1 MKNLFKALA
10 DFQQEVPILHK
21 NSAGYSYT
29 YTDLPEILR
38 TINPLL
44 KKHGLG
50 FTQPLKANELKT
62 IVFHAESG
70 ESIESSVTIPEE
82 TMKGINKYQSLGSG
96 ITYMRRYALSSL
108 LGLVTDKDMDA
119 STMEDKLSRIETLPE
134 LNNFYK
140 GLDKNQQETF
150 TKLFAKRKSELTQL
164 LETA

>member
-10 DFQQEVPILHK
+10 AFQQEAPILHK
-21 NSAGYSYT
+21 DTAGYSYT

-50 FTQPLKANELKT
+50 FTQPLNGNELKT

-70 ESIESSVTIPEE
+70 ESIESAVTIPEE
-82 TMKGINKYQSLGSG
+82 AMKGMNKYQSLGSG
-96 ITYMRRYALSSL
+96 ITYMRRYALSAI

-119 STMEDKLSRIETLPE
+119 STMEDKLSRIESLQD
-134 LNNFYK
+134 LNKFYK
-140 GLDKNQQETF
+140 GLDINQQETF
-150 TKLFAKRKSELTQL
+150 KKLFAKRKSELAV
-164 LETA
+164 EPITA